1 MSNAYVLY
9 GWHLS
14 YFSGKVRC
22 YLQHNHVAFADTPVD
37 FWTLTRRIKPRFG
50 IPVMPVVVTPK
61 GEWLQDSS
69 AIIDRLEKE
78 LADRSVIPAAPVQR
92 FAAYLLETWGDEW
105 WMPIAMHTR
114 WSYPEN
120 YALFEQ
126 DAGQALLPRFPRIM
140 QRMAVAHVA
149 RLLRSYLPR
158 VGIVP
163 EQFAIMDGWTARTL
177 DQLEAH
183 FASNAY
189 LLGSKP
195 TIGDFGLIGPMYGH
209 LGRDP
214 WPRRELIAPRPHLRA
229 WIDRMANVAPPDLR
243 DLPQDDSLP
252 ASLTPILRL
261 IVDEFLPMAEA
272 INVEVAKEVA
282 KTPGSVSRQP
292 LLPRG
297 LGPIT
302 HPMGDARFQ
311 RTALPFT
318 LWKMQRVLDVYAAMT
333 PAEQRAVRAWLKT
346 LGGERLL
353 DMKIPR
359 LRRVGVL
366 VGLDEERAA

>member
-14 YFSGKVRC
+14 YFAGKVRC
-22 YLQHNHVAFADTPVD
+22 YLQHKNIPFADTQVD
-37 FWTLTRRIKPRFG
+37 FWTLTRRIKRRFG
-50 IPVMPVVVTPK
+50 IPVMPVVVTPMN
-61 GEWLQDSS
+61 EWLQDSS
-69 AIIDRLEKE
+69 AIIDRLEHE
-78 LADRSVIPAAPVQR
+78 FPDRSVIPASPVQR

-120 YALFEQ
+120 YALFEH
-126 DAGQALLPRFPRIM
+126 DAGQALLPRFPRLV
-140 QRMAVAHVA
+140 QRLAVAYVA

-163 EQFAIMDGWTARTL
+163 AQFAMMDGWTVRTL
-177 DQLEAH
+177 DLLEGH
-183 FASNAY
+183 FTANAY
-189 LLGSKP
+189 LLGDRP

-229 WIDRMANVAPPDLR
+229 WIDRMARMPPPHIGGLPPD
-243 DLPQDDSLP
+243 DGLP
-252 ASLTPILRL
+252 ASLAPVLRL

-272 INVEVAKEVA
+272 INAELAKA
-282 KTPGSVSRQP
+282 IGSASRQQ
-292 LLPRG
+292 LIPRG
-297 LGPIT
+297 LGPIP
-302 HPMGDARFQ
+302 HPMGNARFE
-311 RTALPFT
+311 RSALPFT
-318 LWKMQRVLDVYAAMT
+318 LWKMQRLLDVHAAMA
-333 PAEQRAVRAWLKT
+333 PVEQQAVRVWLKT

-366 VGLDEERAA
+366 VGLDKEKAA

>member
-1 MSNAYVLY
+1 MSSAFVLY

-22 YLQHNHVAFADTPVD
+22 YLQHKSIPFVDAPVD
-37 FWTLTRRIKPRFG
+37 FWTLTRHIRRRFG
-50 IPVMPVVVTPK
+50 IPVMPVVVSAR

-69 AIIDRLEKE
+69 AILDRLERDYP
-78 LADRSVIPAAPVQR
+78 DRSVIPASPVQR

-105 WMPIAMHTR
+105 WIPIAMHTR

-120 YALFEQ
+120 YPLFEQ
-126 DAGQALLPRFPRIM
+126 EAGQALLPRFPKFL
-140 QRMAVAHVA
+140 QRFAVARVA
-149 RLLRSYLPR
+149 SLLRAYLPR

-163 EQFAIMDGWTARTL
+163 GQFPVMDGWTARTL
-177 DQLEAH
+177 DLLDAH
-183 FASNAY
+183 FA
-189 LLGSKP
+189 GSKYLFGGRP

-214 WPRRELIAPRPHLRA
+214 WPKRELIGRRVHLRA
-229 WIDRMANVAPPDLR
+229 WIDRMAQMPPPAIDA
-243 DLPQDDSLP
+243 LPADDSLP
-252 ASLTPILRL
+252 ASLAPVLRL
-261 IVDEFLPMAEA
+261 IIDEFLPMVEA
-272 INVEVAKEVA
+272 IHRETIKALDFGE
-282 KTPGSVSRQP
+282 PQR

-297 LGPIT
+297 LGMIS
-302 HPMGDARFQ
+302 HPMGNGRFE
-311 RTALPFT
+311 RTALPFVV
-318 LWKMQRVLDVYAAMT
+318 WKMQRLLDVYAAMT
-333 PAEQRAVRAWLKT
+333 DDEQRAVRAWLKT

-366 VGLDEERAA
+366 VGLEEKAA